1 MWKLIGNNKLENSLL
16 KTDWLY
22 SDVIWHNLPD
32 EASKGYIE
40 VDRDGKSSHPVPNQ
54 FLIPMT
60 IYRLDRQ
67 CLPIQNCPLPK

>member
-32 EASKGYIE
+32 GVSEGYIE
-40 VDRDGKSSHPVPNQ
+40 VDRDGKSSQPVPNQ

-60 IYRLDRQ
+60 IYCLDRR
-67 CLPIQNCPLPK
+67 CHPIQNCPLPK